1 MIAFTTN
8 RMHALT
14 FATAAIC
21 VFLAASGCG
30 SGGDNAGDDQVTT
43 VAADP
48 PQSAPPQSDPPM
60 SAPRMLPTGE
70 AESVASDLANEN
82 VSNPDADVSNVDTD
96 VESDVESNAPVAED
110 ASEPESIADV
120 IAKTFAAPAGAKP
133 LSDSRVWIDRDR
145 ARVYA
150 DGYIAMNQG
159 PLEMFAC
166 PAGTKEHESIVATL
180 GRASEI
186 HAGLLAVGAQV
197 GTPVSYNPKFVPAT
211 GQRIRIWVCYFDQ
224 DGEFKVVDARD
235 WIQDIGTNE
244 TLKEDWVFAGSFIYE
259 DPTDNRKYY
268 QGDIGDMICVSN
280 FTTATLDIPVLS
292 SAETDRLQYIPNTPQ
307 IPKPDTPVRLILEPI
322 PLPSDD
328 QEVPSEPKPP
338 TAEVLQK
345 VS

>member
-21 VFLAASGCG
+21 VFLATTGCD

-48 PQSAPPQSDPPM
+48 PQSDPPQ
-60 SAPRMLPTGE
+60 SAPRMLPTGN
-70 AESVASDLANEN
+70 AEN
-82 VSNPDADVSNVDTD
+82 VAPELVNKNVSSPDADASDIDTE
-96 VESDVESNAPVAED
+96 VESDAIVAED
-110 ASEPESIADV
+110 ASEPESIADL
-120 IAKTFAAPAGAKP
+120 IAKTFAAPADAKP
-133 LSDSRVWIDRDR
+133 LSESRVWIDRDR

-186 HAGLLAVGAQV
+186 HAGLLAIGAQV
-197 GTPVSYNPKFVPAT
+197 GTPVNYNPKFVPAT

-235 WIQDIGTNE
+235 WIQDIGTRE

-328 QEVPSEPKPP
+328 QEVSSEPKPP
-338 TAEVLQK
+338 TADVLQK